1 MNFTAFRALVRKDLI
16 LYFSNR
22 RALVMSIAAP
32 IVIAA
37 FFGSI
42 FGSGTDKPTR
52 IPIAFA
58 DRDASALSK
67 AIAVSIKSDPAF
79 EVQERDEAA
88 AIDLARQ
95 GKVRAA
101 IVLPAGFGEQAPRAL
116 LAGGARPVVAVHY
129 DPSQATAMTLV
140 RGLLSQHVMKAL
152 GESLGAGSAG
162 AASGPSA
169 SNFSLPFTTQPVEST
184 AQTDAPYNG
193 YAHSFAGMGVQF
205 ILFMGIEVGVGVLLA
220 RRLGLWK
227 RLRAAPLSRGLL
239 LGSHIA
245 SGAIT
250 ALVLLAIIYAA
261 AIAIF
266 HVRIDGSVIGFVGI
280 AIAFALLTSSFGL
293 LIAAIGKTPEA
304 TRGLA
309 IFATLVMVMLGG
321 AWVPSFVFP
330 PWLQTASLIVPTRWA
345 VDGLDAMT
353 WRGLGFDAA
362 IMPIIVLLGFSALF
376 AAVAIWRFDWEEPR
390 S

>member
-1 MNFTAFRALVRKDLI
+1 MNFTAFRALVRKDLV

-42 FGSGTDKPTR
+42 FGAGTDKPTR
-52 IPIAFA
+52 IPIAIA

-67 AIAVSIKSDPAF
+67 AIAASVQADPAF
-79 EVQERDEAA
+79 DTKDVDEAA
-88 AIDLARQ
+88 AVALVRQ

-101 IVLPAGFGEQAPRAL
+101 VVLPAGFGAQARDAL
-116 LAGGARPVVAVHY
+116 IAGAAKPIVAVHY

-140 RGLLSQHVMKAL
+140 RGLLAQHVMKAI
-152 GESLGAGSAG
+152 GESLGAGVPG
-162 AASGPSA
+162 ATGAPRA
-169 SNFSLPFTTQPVEST
+169 PAFSLPFTTQAVEST
-184 AQTDAPYNG
+184 ATDKPYNG

-239 LGSHIA
+239 LGSHIV

-261 AIAIF
+261 AIGIF
-266 HVRIDGSVIGFVGI
+266 HVRVDGSLAGFVGI

-362 IMPIIVLLGFSALF
+362 VAPIAVLIGFSILF

-390 S
+390 G